1 MVTCYSSGK
10 EVKAIMVAR
19 LTRLLPIFFG
29 IAAAAV
35 ALYVVVSVRYS
46 PVKAKELLIKI
57 FTILFGL
64 TTLFFLLATIYA
76 AIDGSP
82 DAVELMAS
90 FLIPFAFGLAVT
102 LVCRAVFLK
111 NHPAYKL
118 KPVRAETI
126 KDPLWK
132 RALNWILMQH

>member
-1 MVTCYSSGK
+1 MT
-10 EVKAIMVAR
+10 IVAR

-29 IAAAAV
+29 IALAAF
-35 ALYVVVSVRYS
+35 ALYAVVSVRYT

-57 FTILFGL
+57 FTVVFGA
-64 TTLFFLLATIYA
+64 TTLFFILATIYA
-76 AIDGSP
+76 AIDGGAE
-82 DAVELMAS
+82 AVELMAT
-90 FLIPFAFGLAVT
+90 FLLPFALGLAIT
-102 LVCRAVFLK
+102 LICRAVFLR

-132 RALNWILMQH
+132 RVLNWILLRH